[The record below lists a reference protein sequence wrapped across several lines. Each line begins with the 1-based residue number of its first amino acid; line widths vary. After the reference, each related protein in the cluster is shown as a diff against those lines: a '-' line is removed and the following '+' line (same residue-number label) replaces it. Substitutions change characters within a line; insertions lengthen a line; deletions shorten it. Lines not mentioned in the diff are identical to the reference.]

1 MSNRN
6 EAFSLGC
13 CLFSITIKKEWHKS
27 LCLSLIY
34 GNLTLVTKNINLAPY
49 KRYFN
54 CSKKKKNALWLQLSL
69 HKLVHMGTTF
79 EREVNLL
86 TWHFFSNSHSTN
98 QNDIDLLTL
107 AADTSNFLL
116 FELPGRVNFPWCK
129 TGFSQPKICITASP
143 VSLICLVLFLCVYFK
158 HCFMLKNNAS
168 GI

>member
-6 EAFSLGC
+6 ESFSLGC

-34 GNLTLVTKNINLAPY
+34 GNPTLVTKIINLAPY

-54 CSKKKKNALWLQLSL
+54 CLKKKVALWLQLSL

-79 EREVNLL
+79 KREVNLL

-98 QNDIDLLTL
+98 QSDIDLLTL

-116 FELPGRVNFPWCK
+116 SELPGRVKFPWCK
-129 TGFSQPKICITASP
+129 TTHWLFTAKDLYHSKSCVFNLSCP
-143 VSLICLVLFLCVYFK
+143 FFFCLFQALF
-158 HCFMLKNNAS
+158 HA
-168 GI
+168 